1 MDFTEL
7 RHLAEQ
13 IETECGKA
21 IIGKGEQIRLVLTSL
36 FAGGHVLIDDIP
48 GVGKTTLVKAL
59 SAVLGCGMV
68 RVQFTPDLL
77 PSDIVGMNIY
87 SQKTGEMVF
96 TPGPIMTNILLA
108 DEINR
113 AIPRTQS
120 ALLEAMEERQVSVDG
135 VTYPLAPPFMVLAT
149 QNPVETETTFALPAA
164 QLDRFLFKL
173 SMGYPTPREEAA
185 MLRTVGD
192 GAAFADLRPL
202 LSPEEVNRFTR
213 EIRQVR
219 LSDPVV
225 AYIVELVQATREQ
238 PELACGASPR
248 VSRDLFRASKAYA
261 ALSGRDY
268 VTPDDVK
275 YLARYVL
282 PHRVLLSHQA
292 ALSGLEA
299 AAWWRPYWPRCP
311 AGRPGRSLPMART
324 PESAAVDFAESSLF
338 TGRFSILALAA
349 CGVGF
354 SLSGRLPAAIFSL
367 AAAAVAAA
375 ARLWARHVLDG
386 VNAALQAER
395 SCVFPGEPCP
405 LRVTLDNPKWLP
417 LVWLTVRFP
426 LEPGGA
432 LRPEHRWETVELP
445 EGGVQKPYYEK
456 NVSFLLGHQRMSY
469 TSRLQAEHRGLLSFD
484 RIRLLSGDGLCL
496 CVREKEIPLP
506 RPVTLAVFPRLV
518 PVSTRW
524 FLRNSWEL
532 ETGARGFQ
540 DDRTV
545 IRNVRAYQPGD
556 NARSLNFRLMARGQ
570 GAMVNIY
577 EKISPRRAA
586 FLLDGASFAGLP
598 PEDFE
603 SALEILGSLAA
614 QLMEEEV
621 AVSLLIS
628 RPAGRLEQFAT
639 CRDRLQLPAV
649 LTLLAAADTAVSIT
663 ADEIL
668 PRLRTLSGAFL
679 ICGDVRRLD
688 AGTCALLER
697 HRVPLLAWGE
707 QSHPLLRVLDLN
719 AFRAGGGL

>member
-1 MDFTEL
+1 
-7 RHLAEQ
+7 
-13 IETECGKA
+13 
-21 IIGKGEQIRLVLTSL
+21 
-36 FAGGHVLIDDIP
+36 
-48 GVGKTTLVKAL
+48 
-59 SAVLGCGMV
+59 
-68 RVQFTPDLL
+68 
-77 PSDIVGMNIY
+77 
-87 SQKTGEMVF
+87 
-96 TPGPIMTNILLA
+96 
-108 DEINR
+108 
-113 AIPRTQS
+113 
-120 ALLEAMEERQVSVDG
+120 
-135 VTYPLAPPFMVLAT
+135 
-149 QNPVETETTFALPAA
+149 
-164 QLDRFLFKL
+164 
-173 SMGYPTPREEAA
+173 
-185 MLRTVGD
+185 
-192 GAAFADLRPL
+192 
-202 LSPEEVNRFTR
+202 
-213 EIRQVR
+213 
-219 LSDPVV
+219 
-225 AYIVELVQATREQ
+225 
-238 PELACGASPR
+238 
-248 VSRDLFRASKAYA
+248 
-261 ALSGRDY
+261 
-268 VTPDDVK
+268 
-275 YLARYVL
+275 
-282 PHRVLLSHQA
+282 
-292 ALSGLEA
+292 
-299 AAWWRPYWPRCP
+299 
-311 AGRPGRSLPMART
+311 MART

-432 LRPEHRWETVELP
+432 LRPEHRWEAVELP

-598 PEDFE
+598 PEDFGVGI
-603 SALEILGSLAA
+603 ALFVLILLGMAVQPRFFCQFLCPMGAVFALLPVLPFARLHRQSDGCIPGCNACKQQCPVCLKLEENSL
-614 QLMEEEV
+614 
-621 AVSLLIS
+621 
-628 RPAGRLEQFAT
+628 R
-639 CRDRLQLPAV
+639 
-649 LTLLAAADTAVSIT
+649 
-663 ADEIL
+663 
-668 PRLRTLSGAFL
+668 SGECIA
-679 ICGDVRRLD
+679 CEACV
-688 AGTCALLER
+688 GTCPKQNIHRWDIALCKHLWLPVLGKALLFF
-697 HRVPLLAWGE
+697 LLGCWLGFC
-707 QSHPLLRVLDLN
+707 R
-719 AFRAGGGL
+719 FI